1 MEGSPSFYNEKMPV
15 YSTQPPSPVPPQSTQ
30 AAETA
35 ASLPNR
41 PQQENNS
48 DPLVYKTVS
57 IYLADNLGNLK
68 NQFII
73 R

>member
-1 MEGSPSFYNEKMPV
+1 MEGSPSFYNKKMPV
-15 YSTQPPSPVPPQSTQ
+15 YSTHPPSPAPPQSMQ

-35 ASLPNR
+35 VSLPDR
-41 PQQENNS
+41 PWQEDNS
-48 DPLVYKTVS
+48 DPLVCKTLS